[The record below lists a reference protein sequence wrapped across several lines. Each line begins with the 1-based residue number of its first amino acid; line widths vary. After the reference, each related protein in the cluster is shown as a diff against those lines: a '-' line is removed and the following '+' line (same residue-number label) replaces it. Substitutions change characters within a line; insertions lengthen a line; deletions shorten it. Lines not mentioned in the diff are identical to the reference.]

1 MIFTSPE
8 INSLVLIYVVFFL
21 QNASPGVNV
30 FAVAGTAMG
39 VGRLSAFA
47 LSAGIA
53 TGTLTWSSL
62 SVLGLSVVIAKI
74 PTALLIIKVLG
85 AGYLIWLSYKSF
97 KSSLSKVDLNDLTL
111 RGDNKSLVNYFL
123 RGYLINMTN
132 PKAAIGWIAIV
143 ALGLD
148 EHSQWWMGP
157 AIIFGTTTISAL
169 VHIAYSTLFSTNKML
184 KIYASA
190 RRPIQACLGGFF
202 LFAGFSL
209 AASSASSGLRS

>member
-1 MIFTSPE
+1 MNFTSPE
-8 INSLVLIYVVFFL
+8 INSLVLIYLVFFL

-30 FAVAGTAMG
+30 LAVAGTAMG
-39 VGRLSAFA
+39 TGRLSAFA

-53 TGTLTWSSL
+53 TG
-62 SVLGLSVVIAKI
+62 I
-74 PTALLIIKVLG
+74 
-85 AGYLIWLSYKSF
+85 SYKSF